1 MGAWHDHGG
10 NVAAAR
16 AAFPDAPTPW
26 LDLSTGINP
35 QPWDV
40 SRAGAVYWAALPDVA
55 ALEALEAAAGRFF
68 GVAPE
73 RVCAVPGT
81 EIGLR
86 LLGTLGLPLP
96 MRYRA
101 PSYGTYGQIGEARP
115 VAERD
120 LEEEASRGGTILIAQ
135 PNNPDGA
142 VLSEAGLHDIAGRLE
157 AAGGVLVVDEA
168 FADTQDQPSAAAR
181 LGERVIA
188 LRSFGK
194 FFGLAGVRL
203 GFVLAAPE
211 RLAPLRRQ
219 LGSWPVN
226 SAALAIGQAA
236 YGDGAWIGQTRAR
249 LRQQAD
255 RLDALLRCHGFE
267 PSGACPL
274 FRLVSTSNA
283 ETLFQRLA
291 AAGILTRPFAYAP
304 DWLRFGR
311 PGDDAAFERLDRALA
326 RG

>member
-35 QPWDV
+35 RPWDV
-40 SRAGAVYWAALPDVA
+40 WRAGVVDWAALPDVMA
-55 ALEALEAAAGRFF
+55 LKALEADAARFF

-86 LLGTLGLPLP
+86 LLGILGLPLP

-101 PSYGTYGQIGEARP
+101 PGYGTYAEVGEARP

-120 LEEEASRGGTILIAQ
+120 LEKEARGGGTILIAQ

-142 VLSEAGLHDIAGRLE
+142 ALSEARLQDIAGRLE
-157 AAGGVLVVDEA
+157 AAGGVLVLDEA
-168 FADTQDQPSAAAR
+168 FAETQDQPSAAAR
-181 LGERVIA
+181 LGDRVIA

-226 SAALAIGQAA
+226 SAALAIGRAA
-236 YGDGAWIGQTRAR
+236 YCDPAWIAQTRTR
-249 LRQQAD
+249 LRQDAD
-255 RLDALLRCHGFE
+255 RLDALLRRHGFE
-267 PSGACPL
+267 PSGVCPL

-283 ETLFQRLA
+283 GSLFERLA
-291 AAGILTRPFAYAP
+291 AEGILTRPFAYAP
-304 DWLRFGR
+304 DWLRVGL
-311 PGDDAAFERLDRALA
+311 PGSDVGFERLDRALA